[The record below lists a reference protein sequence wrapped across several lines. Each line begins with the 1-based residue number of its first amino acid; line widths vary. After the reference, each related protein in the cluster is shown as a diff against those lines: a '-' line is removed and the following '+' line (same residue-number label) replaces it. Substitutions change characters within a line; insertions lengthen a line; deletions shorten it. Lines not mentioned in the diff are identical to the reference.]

1 MLLDTPWVSQSPLL
15 ARDICLVALQ
25 QHLGCTVRTDCPNH
39 HLNAKVKS
47 APYDL
52 YTIASQD
59 VLNMTPEL
67 ALIGVLWA
75 WVLGRM
81 ATLGPRLDSLHWMP
95 CISAS
100 HWYRINAVPAQ
111 TPYRYI
117 TWGIVLHILCCFIM
131 IAHTSRITYMVAC
144 VHACLCVAWVP
155 LFFERALGFRHWPA
169 SWWWLRH
176 WPCSVVRWR
185 SRPLYWPPHPQ

>member
-1 MLLDTPWVSQSPLL
+1 
-15 ARDICLVALQ
+15 
-25 QHLGCTVRTDCPNH
+25 
-39 HLNAKVKS
+39 
-47 APYDL
+47 
-52 YTIASQD
+52 
-59 VLNMTPEL
+59 MTPEL

-155 LFFERALGFRHWPA
+155 LFFERALGFQALAGLLVVAQALAVLSGPLAIPA
-169 SWWWLRH
+169 IVLAT
-176 WPCSVVRWR
+176 
-185 SRPLYWPPHPQ
+185 PPTVMTVQLARKNPIIVDEIPYIPRVPREP